1 MFFFFFFVTESKRA
15 SNLGNTRM
23 AVRIQKH
30 TRQGKDNRK
39 TNIGRGAVVHAAQGP
54 RPRG

>member
-1 MFFFFFFVTESKRA
+1 MFFFFFVTESKRA

-54 RPRG
+54 RG